1 MTPEEKS
8 KYNTEYRKQGYGAA
22 ADARYR
28 ERHKEKYRE
37 RNRLR
42 MLLKRREA

>member
-1 MTPEEKS
+1 MTPEQKRA
-8 KYNTEYRKQGYGAA
+8 YNSEYRRQGYGAA
-22 ADARYR
+22 ADRQYR